1 MNDRLKEAFEA
12 VHAEDA
18 LKEKT
23 SEFLFR
29 KTQGYGAKRR
39 PFRHLV
45 PVMACCLLV
54 LFLSLGAGWAY
65 FIPVSAITIDINPSL
80 ELSINRFDR
89 VLSVKGYNE
98 DGRSL
103 AEAVNVTF
111 LKYEDALR
119 QILDS
124 ADIQE
129 HLRRNEPMSIV
140 VVSPDQQQSDKM
152 LDTVRHCTQG
162 QYNVHCHAGN
172 SEEAAAA
179 QAVGLSTGK
188 YRAFLELQALDPSI
202 TPEEIQGLT
211 MREIRDRI
219 AAFSKKQEP
228 VSSSPEDPSG
238 EQGTEPQSSEAPA
251 SSSCEQEAPRQ
262 GQGNGTGQ
270 GQGNGMGQ
278 GQGNGMGHGHGHGNR
293 KHRGR
298 NAS

>member
-1 MNDRLKEAFEA
+1 MNDRLKNAFEA
-12 VHAEDA
+12 VRAEEA

-23 SEFLFR
+23 SEFLLR
-29 KTQGYGAKRR
+29 KTRGYGAKRR
-39 PFRHLV
+39 PFRRLV
-45 PVMACCLLV
+45 PIIACCLLV
-54 LFLSLGAGWAY
+54 LVLSLGAGWAY
-65 FIPVSAITIDINPSL
+65 FTPVSAITIDINPSL

-98 DGRSL
+98 DGRAL
-103 AEAVNVTF
+103 ASAVNVTF
-111 LKYEDALR
+111 LSYEEALR

-129 HLRRNEPMSIV
+129 HLRRDEPLSIV

-152 LDTVRHCTQG
+152 LDTVKHCAQG
-162 QYNVHCHAGN
+162 HHNVHCHAGN

-188 YRAFLELQALDPSI
+188 YRAFLELQALDPSV

-219 AAFSKKQEP
+219 AAFSEKQEP
-228 VSSSPEDPSG
+228 VSSSPAETSS
-238 EQGTEPQSSEAPA
+238 PQATDNESSTASV
-251 SSSCEQEAPRQ
+251 SSSCEQEASHS
-262 GQGNGTGQ
+262 Q

-278 GQGNGMGHGHGHGNR
+278 GQGGMGHGQGNGTGHGQGHG
-293 KHRGR
+293 KGQHRGR

>member
-1 MNDRLKEAFEA
+1 MHDRLKEAFEA
-12 VHAEDA
+12 VHAEEA

-23 SEFLFR
+23 SQFLFQ
-29 KTQGYGAKRR
+29 KTRGYEAKRR
-39 PFRHLV
+39 PLRRFV

-54 LFLSLGAGWAY
+54 LFLSLGAGWVY
-65 FIPVSAITIDINPSL
+65 FTPVSAITIDINPSL

-98 DGRSL
+98 DGHSL

-129 HLRRNEPMSIV
+129 HLRHEEPMSIV
-140 VVSPDQQQSDKM
+140 VISPDQQQSDKM

-162 QYNVHCHAGN
+162 QHNVHCHAGN

-179 QAVGLSTGK
+179 RAVGLSTGK
-188 YRAFLELQALDPSI
+188 YRAFLELQALDPSV

-219 AAFSKKQEP
+219 AALSKQKEP
-228 VSSSPEDPSG
+228 AGSSEASSG
-238 EQGTEPQSSEAPA
+238 GQAAEPQSSEAPV
-251 SSSCEQEAPRQ
+251 SSSCEQ
-262 GQGNGTGQ
+262 GTPHQ

-278 GQGNGMGHGHGHGNR
+278 GQGQGNGMGHGQGHGHGNGQ
-293 KHRGR
+293 HRGR